1 MLLADKAGDEGLA
14 GSTHDGVVRFD
25 RWTLDPHT
33 RRLVV
38 DGQAAAVG
46 ERAFDL
52 LVALAGA
59 PGSVVTTDAL
69 LQTLW
74 PHRVV
79 EENNLHVHVAALRRV
94 LGPDTIRTVRGR
106 GYQLTSPLQI
116 APAATDAPADGSPL
130 GAGTT
135 AAPGASAGNLPHFL
149 PPLIGRD
156 TDLQRLQLLL
166 GGHRTV
172 TVTGAAG
179 VGKTSLALA
188 AARLWRHP
196 QAGASGPW
204 LVELAG
210 AADAMPL
217 AEAVARVL
225 GVVLPGLQPADDE
238 LVDVLRTRPVLL
250 VLDNC
255 EHRLQEAARLVD
267 RLARGTA
274 DVRVLATSQVA
285 LQHRSEQVFR
295 LDTLALPRPQAPAA
309 EARGAAAVALFLARA
324 AQHDGDL
331 PLDKGEQSLADVVAI
346 CEGLDGLPLAIEL
359 AAARVPLLGLR
370 GLRERLG
377 QPLALLTGGPRGA
390 PERQQT
396 LRGAIAWSH
405 ALLSDDERRAFRR
418 LGIFAGSFSAT
429 VARQVLDLPGDDEGP
444 VLDLL
449 GTLLGKSLLVPPVGG
464 SGTHAA
470 PRLRLLDSTRSF
482 AREQLQACGERPATE
497 VRLARAMLLLYGR
510 DDGPFDLDAGPGE
523 QAALATDLDNLRA
536 ALDALATQDDQ
547 AQLQIELA
555 GAAAWIWSRLGL
567 RAEGLR
573 RCRQALARVDAHTP
587 PRLEA
592 RLQLGWAA
600 LVYRRG
606 EDGDSAAAAR
616 AAALYD
622 GLGDR
627 LGRFRA
633 LSILAFMQALAGLEE
648 ACMASLESLADAF
661 EPSWGTVQ
669 WFAYDWTV
677 AASLSQFGRIQEA
690 MDICER
696 AMRQVEMLGG
706 DAAMAFTWYSSAQL
720 ASMQDDFERAAE
732 QARNSVACARRAN
745 AHGRLGMALGDLAC
759 YLGELGCVDEAL
771 PLAREAVGLR
781 AQDGTLWSLLDQLA
795 RLACARGRYRE
806 AAMAL
811 GRADVHHRWRQ
822 GRRERYLLGPYQR
835 ARAAVAAA
843 LPVAEVQACH
853 ARGAAM
859 GDDEVARLMLRD

>member
-1 MLLADKAGDEGLA
+1 MAGGKGLA
-14 GSTHDGVVRFD
+14 GSTREEVVRVD
-25 RWTLDPHT
+25 HWTVDTLT

-38 DGQAAAVG
+38 GGRPVEVG
-46 ERAFDL
+46 ARAFDL
-52 LVALAGA
+52 LVALAAA
-59 PGSVVTTDAL
+59 PGAVVATDTL
-69 LQTLW
+69 LQQLW
-74 PHRVV
+74 PDRVV
-79 EENNLHVHVAALRRV
+79 EDNNLHAHVSALRRV
-94 LGPDTIRTVRGR
+94 LGPDAIRTVRGR
-106 GYQLTSPLQI
+106 GYQLIRPPHTP
-116 APAATDAPADGSPL
+116 PAVTDAPAGSQPP
-130 GAGTT
+130 ADRT
-135 AAPGASAGNLPHFL
+135 ATAPDARAGNLPHFL

-156 TDLQRLQLLL
+156 TDLQRLQQLL

-188 AARLWRHP
+188 AARQWRHP
-196 QAGASGPW
+196 QAGANGPW

-210 AADAMPL
+210 AAEAMPL

-255 EHRLQEAARLVD
+255 EHRLLEAGHLVD

-324 AQHDGDL
+324 AQHDGGL
-331 PLDKGEQSLADVVAI
+331 TLDHGEQSLADVVAI

-405 ALLSDDERRAFRR
+405 ALLSDVERRAFRR
-418 LGIFAGSFSAT
+418 LGIFAGSFSAAA
-429 VARQVLDLPGDDEGP
+429 ARQVLDLPGDDEGP

-449 GTLLGKSLLVPPVGG
+449 GALLGKSLLVPPVGG
-464 SGTHAA
+464 PSAQA
-470 PRLRLLDSTRSF
+470 VPRLRLLESTRSF
-482 AREQLQACGERPATE
+482 AREQLQACGEQPATAL
-497 VRLARAMLLLYGR
+497 RLARAMLQLYGR
-510 DDGPFDLDAGPGE
+510 DDGPRSLDAGPGAE
-523 QAALATDLDNLRA
+523 DALAADLDNLRA
-536 ALDALATQDDQ
+536 ALGALAAQDDQ
-547 AQLQIELA
+547 AQRHIELA
-555 GAAAWIWSRLGL
+555 GAVAWIWSRLGL

-573 RCRQALARVDAHTP
+573 RGRQALARIDASTP

-600 LVYRRG
+600 LVHRRG

-622 GLGDR
+622 DLGDR

-633 LSILAFMQALAGLEE
+633 LSVLAFMQALAGQEQD
-648 ACMASLESLADAF
+648 CMASLESLADTF
-661 EPSWGTVQ
+661 DPSWGLIQ
-669 WFAYDWTV
+669 WGAYTWTV

-690 MDICER
+690 VDICDR
-696 AMRQVEMLGG
+696 SIAQVEMLVS
-706 DAAMAFTWYSSAQL
+706 DSVLAYALISSAQL
-720 ASMQDDFERAAE
+720 ASMQEDFERAVEDGRRA
-732 QARNSVACARRAN
+732 VACARRAH
-745 AHGRLGMALGDLAC
+745 AQGRLGMAVGDLAC
-759 YLGELGCVDEAL
+759 YLGELGRIDEAL
-771 PLAREAVGLR
+771 PLAREAVDLR
-781 AQDGTLWSLLDQLA
+781 GQDGTLGSQLDQLA
-795 RLACARGRYRE
+795 RLACARGRHRE

-811 GRADVHHRWRQ
+811 GRAEMHHRWRN

-835 ARAAVAAA
+835 ATAAVAAA
-843 LPVAEVQACH
+843 LPLAEVQACH

-859 GDDEVARLMLRD
+859 GDDEVARLTLRD